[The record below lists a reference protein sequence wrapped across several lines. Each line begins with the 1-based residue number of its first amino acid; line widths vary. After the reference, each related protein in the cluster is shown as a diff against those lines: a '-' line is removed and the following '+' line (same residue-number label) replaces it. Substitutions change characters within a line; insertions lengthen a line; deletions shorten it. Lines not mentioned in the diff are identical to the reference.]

1 MNRSR
6 GMRVA
11 WPVAVLALLAACTDA
26 APSADK
32 DPEPST
38 PTSSEEATTE
48 PSPTATPSP
57 TSEPDPE
64 DTLPAVHHPI
74 SLPSLMRKDF
84 GPTRIVRQGLLG
96 TADAYTRHSVTYRSG
111 DLTISGVL
119 LVPTGKGPFPG
130 IVLNHG
136 YIEPSIYVTGQGL
149 AREQDW
155 LARAGFAVLHTDY
168 RGHAGSDPAPD
179 LDREAR
185 LGYAEDAI
193 NAVRAL
199 RREPYVDPERMA
211 MLGRSMGGGVTLNA
225 LVAKP
230 GLVDAGVIYA
240 SVSSR
245 FLDNLRHFTV
255 PNRPEAATALYDRFG
270 TPQQEPRFYRELS
283 SRTYFDRITEPVL
296 MHHGTNDESCP
307 FPWATTTHRLLRQ
320 ADVDARLEVYP
331 GEMHSFVPRWQDSIE
346 RTVRFLRRQLET

>member
-1 MNRSR
+1 MAVAR
-6 GMRVA
+6 GMRAV

-26 APSADK
+26 APSADN
-32 DPEPST
+32 DPEPSS
-38 PTSSEEATTE
+38 PRARRAAEPPRAR
-48 PSPTATPSP
+48 PSPTEAARARGRAARRPPPVS
-57 TSEPDPE
+57 
-64 DTLPAVHHPI
+64 LPA
-74 SLPSLMRKDF
+74 LMRKDL

-96 TADAYTRHSVTYRSG
+96 TADAYTRHAVTYRSG

-179 LDREAR
+179 LDRETR

-230 GLVDAGVIYA
+230 GLVDAAVVYA

-245 FLDNLRHFTV
+245 FLDNLNHFTV
-255 PNRPEAATALYDRFG
+255 PNRPGGRAGALRPVRYAAAEAALL
-270 TPQQEPRFYRELS
+270 PRA
-283 SRTYFDRITEPVL
+283 VVA
-296 MHHGTNDESCP
+296 H
-307 FPWATTTHRLLRQ
+307 LLRPDHRAG
-320 ADVDARLEVYP
+320 ADAPRHQRRVLPVPVGDDHAPAAAAGRRGRAARGLPGRDALVRPALAGLDRP
-331 GEMHSFVPRWQDSIE
+331 DGAVPAAPARG
-346 RTVRFLRRQLET
+346 

>member
-1 MNRSR
+1 MGGHGECGPSGRSPCSR
-6 GMRVA
+6 CSR
-11 WPVAVLALLAACTDA
+11 ACTDA
-26 APSADK
+26 APSADN
-32 DPEPST
+32 DPEPEHPRASLEHAEPEPRVT
-38 PTSSEEATTE
+38 PK
-48 PSPTATPSP
+48 PRPRRPT
-57 TSEPDPE
+57 PE
-64 DTLPAVHHPI
+64 DALPAVHHPI
-74 SLPSLMRKDF
+74 SLPALMRKKL

-136 YIEPSIYVTGQGL
+136 YIEPSSYVTGQGL

-230 GLVDAGVIYA
+230 GLVDAAVIYA

-245 FLDNLRHFTV
+245 FLDNLNHFTV
-255 PNRPEAATALYDRFG
+255 PEPAGGSDRALRPVRYAAAEAALL
-270 TPQQEPRFYRELS
+270 PRA
-283 SRTYFDRITEPVL
+283 VVA
-296 MHHGTNDESCP
+296 H
-307 FPWATTTHRLLRQ
+307 LLRPDHRAG
-320 ADVDARLEVYP
+320 ADAPRHQRRVLPVPVGDDHAPAAAAGRRGRAARGLSRRDAL
-331 GEMHSFVPRWQDSIE
+331 
-346 RTVRFLRRQLET
+346 LRAALAGLDRPDG